1 MKLIRSYRLQFISEN
16 KLKYCKELS
25 VAASIRSVRNKERNH
40 GIVFDVCN
48 GSSIDDVC
56 AKHNVSKRVV
66 AAVFNDAAEFAFMM
80 ANK

>member
-1 MKLIRSYRLQFISEN
+1 
-16 KLKYCKELS
+16 
-25 VAASIRSVRNKERNH
+25 
-40 GIVFDVCN
+40 VCN